1 MAVHAARLRRPRRT
15 LRIAA
20 PVLGVLIAMLLVA
33 ALWIGSDLRD
43 AQAAADDR
51 QAATRAAGA
60 HAVHLLS
67 VGYRSVDAD
76 IQRILDGS
84 TGEARAEYVRTAAE
98 RREGTIKDKIL
109 RAGALRAL
117 GLVSLTG
124 DTAQVMV
131 VGDEVIRWD
140 GSKNAPR
147 EQFHRWNME
156 VTKVGGAWL
165 VSKAE
170 LVP

>member
-1 MAVHAARLRRPRRT
+1 MAVHAARPRRPRRT
-15 LRIAA
+15 LRVAG
-20 PVLGVLIAMLLVA
+20 PVLGLLIAMLLA
-33 ALWIGSDLRD
+33 AAFWVGVDLRD

-51 QAATRAAGA
+51 QAAMRAAGA

-67 VGYRSVDAD
+67 VGYRSADAD
-76 IQRILDGS
+76 IERILDGS

-98 RREGTIKDKIL
+98 RREGTIKEKIL

-117 GLVSLTG
+117 ALVSLRG
-124 DTAQVMV
+124 NTAQVMV

-156 VTKVGGAWL
+156 VTEVGGAWL

>member
-1 MAVHAARLRRPRRT
+1 MAVHAARPRRPRRAP
-15 LRIAA
+15 RGAA
-20 PVLGVLIAMLLVA
+20 SVLGVLIAMLLVA
-33 ALWIGSDLRD
+33 AFWIGTDLRD

-60 HAVHLLS
+60 HAVRLLS

-98 RREGTIKDKIL
+98 RRESTIKDKIL

-117 GLVSLTG
+117 GLVSLAG

-156 VTKVGGAWL
+156 VTKVGDTWL